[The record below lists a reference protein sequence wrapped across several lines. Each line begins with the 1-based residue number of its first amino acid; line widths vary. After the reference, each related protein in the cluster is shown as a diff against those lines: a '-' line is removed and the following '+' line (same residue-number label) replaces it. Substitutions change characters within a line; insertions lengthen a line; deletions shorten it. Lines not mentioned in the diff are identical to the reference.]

1 MVTEELVMFCRVFN
15 SRSQRCDASS
25 LRRRQHGSPKRRYP
39 TTTTRLHNSQDPD
52 LRFAAVKTSYRFL
65 CMTEHMWLQKITE
78 FHILLIP
85 NSKYNSPETEKYVT
99 VRNEAD
105 T

>member
-1 MVTEELVMFCRVFN
+1 
-15 SRSQRCDASS
+15 
-25 LRRRQHGSPKRRYP
+25 
-39 TTTTRLHNSQDPD
+39 
-52 LRFAAVKTSYRFL
+52 
-65 CMTEHMWLQKITE
+65 MTEHMWLQKITE